1 MRAYKKILAA
11 LQRLE
16 SEVVWINSQIMENL
30 KLLEEEKQEDIRIL
44 KDEYQAKISDLEKKL
59 EIAGGV

>member
-16 SEVVWINSQIMENL
+16 SEVVWINSQILENF
-30 KLLEEEKQEDIRIL
+30 KLLEKENAEDIRIL